1 MNLDSTKD
9 IDLLTVSDKKRTF
22 LSNLNQKFTNE
33 PKLLTDNS
41 YTQIT
46 NYLNK
51 HGILEYQDKYLTN
64 NTAQHNIENSNPSQY
79 VIFNI
84 NTTNINNNYA
94 H

>member
-9 IDLLTVSDKKRTF
+9 VDLSTVSDKKRTF
-22 LSNLNQKFTNE
+22 LSNLNQKFANE

-46 NYLNK
+46 NYLNN
-51 HGILEYQDKYLTN
+51 HGIQEYQDKYLTN
-64 NTAQHNIENSNPSQY
+64 NSAQHNIDNSNPSPS
-79 VIFNI
+79 VIVNI